1 MRNCEK
7 IDKLTVD
14 KIMTREHD
22 CYILEEAD
30 CLSVD
35 RVTFKLI
42 TSPKFLRL
50 IIKAINENCNIQSCP
65 PKINGKSIRYE
76 SEDENNPVSYV
87 KSKSTYDP
95 AQGATYKLI
104 VKILAH
110 YRLSNKVI

>member
-1 MRNCEK
+1 MIKIRKLRNTNMRNCEK

-22 CYILEEAD
+22 CYILEEVD

-50 IIKAINENCNIQSCP
+50 IIKAINENSHSFFLN
-65 PKINGKSIRYE
+65 
-76 SEDENNPVSYV
+76 
-87 KSKSTYDP
+87 
-95 AQGATYKLI
+95 L
-104 VKILAH
+104 
-110 YRLSNKVI
+110 LSNLIIF